1 MVEVGFEFVVLVG
14 LLIFAIGL
22 QIETRFFGKNLGNSL
37 LDYDDAISDMQN
49 SLLIIGEV
57 LNKLPDLVPQ
67 FQINENPLSQILEFF
82 KQRANEQHSL
92 VPDQLRDATGQYSH
106 ATTEEEKINPPEI

>member
-1 MVEVGFEFVVLVG
+1 MVEVGFELVVLIG

-22 QIETRFFGKNLGNSL
+22 QIETRFYGKNLGNSL

-82 KQRANEQHSL
+82 KQRANQQDSL
-92 VPDQLRDATGQYSH
+92 VPDQFRDPTGQYSDG
-106 ATTEEEKINPPEI
+106 TTQEEKINPPEI